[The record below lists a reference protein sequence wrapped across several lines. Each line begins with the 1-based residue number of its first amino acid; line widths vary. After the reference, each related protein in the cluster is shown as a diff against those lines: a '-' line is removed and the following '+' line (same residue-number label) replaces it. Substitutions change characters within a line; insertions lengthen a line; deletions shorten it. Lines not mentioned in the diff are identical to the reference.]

1 VHGRIALVRVG
12 APTWAAVLGSLLVV
26 GCGATQQQPH
36 RRVVHQLPPAPA
48 PRVHARLRPV
58 RGHYRGPVPILMY
71 HVIGRPPPGAPNPE
85 LWVPAGRLRRQL
97 AALERAGY
105 RGVTLS
111 QVWDAWHGGPGLPRR
126 PVVVSF
132 DDGYDSQYRAA
143 RPILRR
149 LGWPGVLDLQVGN
162 LHVAGGLSAREVRA
176 LLADGWELA
185 AHTVTHPDLTAVG
198 PARLRREVAGSRA
211 ALRRRF
217 GVGVRFFCY
226 PGGRYDAAVERAVRA
241 AGFRGATSTAPG
253 IATPH
258 ADPFALPRLRV
269 LPEEQPSA
277 LLAALR

>member
-1 VHGRIALVRVG
+1 MRARPRLPRPAGGR
-12 APTWAAVLGSLLVV
+12 
-26 GCGATQQQPH
+26 
-36 RRVVHQLPPAPA
+36 
-48 PRVHARLRPV
+48 
-58 RGHYRGPVPILMY
+58 YRGAVPILMY
-71 HVIGRPPPGAPNPE
+71 HVIATPPRGTPNAE

-97 AALERAGY
+97 AALTRAGY

-149 LGWPGVLDLQVGN
+149 LGWPGVLN
-162 LHVAGGLSAREVRA
+162 LEVHSLHAAGGLSEREVRA

-185 AHTVTHPDLTAVG
+185 AHTITHPDLTTVG

-217 GVGVRFFCY
+217 GAPVRFFCY
-226 PGGRYDAAVERAVRA
+226 PAGRYDPATERAVRA
-241 AGFRGATSTAPG
+241 AGFRGATTTVEG
-253 IATPH
+253 VATPH
-258 ADPFALPRLRV
+258 GDPLALPRLRV
-269 LPEEQPSA
+269 LPGDSPA
-277 LLAALR
+277 GLLSELR